1 MFYIPLTCGALSR
14 QLCHYLFDDLLRLK
28 VQICVIYPRKFPM
41 ACSLHLWPHLTAYL
55 GSEIEYVTRARVLY
69 SADMVQMSFF
79 NFFFQI
85 LAPPPTPA
93 GILYTV

>member
-1 MFYIPLTCGALSR
+1 
-14 QLCHYLFDDLLRLK
+14 
-28 VQICVIYPRKFPM
+28 M